1 MPVGRA
7 VGLEGSARW
16 GTAIAL
22 GAGILAVQAVL
33 SPMWLRRFRYGPMEW
48 LTIAWGDRGVA
59 GGA

>member
-1 MPVGRA
+1 MHVGRA
-7 VGLEGSARW
+7 VELEGWARW

-22 GAGILAVQAVL
+22 GAGILAVRRAQPAVAA
-33 SPMWLRRFRYGPMEW
+33 PVRYGPMEW